1 LTYRLSQKAGEDIR
15 NLYVFGVQTFGV
27 DHAERYYAGLFDAF
41 EFLAHFPLAARLRP
55 ELRGET
61 RAHPYQ
67 SHLIFYRQ
75 DGADVFIQRVRHSS
89 EDWGTHETL

>member
-1 LTYRLSQKAGEDIR
+1 MTYRLSQKADDDIR

-27 DHAERYYAGLFDAF
+27 DHDERYYRGLFEAF
-41 EFLAHFPLAARLRP
+41 EFLAHFALAARLRP

-75 DGADVFIQRVRHSS
+75 DGADVFIQRVRHFG
-89 EDWGTHETL
+89 EDWKTNETF

>member
-1 LTYRLSQKAGEDIR
+1 MSYRLSQKAEEDIR
-15 NLYVFGVQTFGV
+15 NLYVFGVRTFGV
-27 DHAERYYAGLFDAF
+27 DHAERYFSGLFETF
-41 EFLAHFPLAARLRP
+41 EFLANFPLAARLRP

-75 DGADVFIQRVRHSS
+75 DGADIFIQRVRHSS
-89 EDWGTHETL
+89 EDWNLK